1 MYWEPLWF
9 RSLTITLFVFSNQWQ
24 ATISIVSNTTPSFSK
39 INKTCSSSRSFVML
53 LGIPIIFMHS
63 RREYCSILCMFLS
76 ISITCSLIFLSFV
89 ERVNKIFSATD
100 TLFLRTSFS
109 FLNSSNLE
117 SIILSFSLNSVLSF
131 MSSVYLLI
139 ILFCSFMANS
149 VNSWLLI
156 FSSCFLVKIMLPAIF
171 IRFYLVIRFL

>member
-1 MYWEPLWF
+1 
-9 RSLTITLFVFSNQWQ
+9 
-24 ATISIVSNTTPSFSK
+24 
-39 INKTCSSSRSFVML
+39 ML

-149 VNSWLLI
+149 INSWLLI
-156 FSSCFLVKIMLPAIF
+156 FSSCFLVKMMLPAIF